1 MLRINWLLSEIVLG
15 HLKNSTMQ
23 AKIILTILV
32 SAMTALLFG
41 QNFGSV
47 GTQWYYSEH
56 AGGMAPPNSEYLH
69 LQSVADT
76 VINNITTHKIVRT
89 YYKFNGDTVL
99 MDPLYVYEQSD
110 TAFIYNTQKAKF
122 QTIYIF
128 NAIQGD
134 TLTLDFPEPL
144 PWTTDS
150 TYALVIDTVETV
162 IVDGVS
168 LKKYRTNALNE
179 FQFYN
184 GGYFMDRIGGL
195 DWFFPRAITIPEAG
209 GPLRCYSDNQV
220 DTSFQS
226 VACDYRLATSVND
239 IIITEEI
246 SVFPNPVQSQLT
258 IQSESPI
265 EKIELSDLSGKKHIT
280 TKQLNFSC
288 EHLSSGLYIL
298 TIHFKTG
305 QRLDKK
311 IVKRAQ

>member
-76 VINNITTHKIVRT
+76 VINNITTNKIVRT

-110 TAFIYNTQKAKF
+110 TAFMYNTQKAKF

-195 DWFFPRAITIPEAG
+195 DWFFPRAITIPEDG
-209 GPLRCYSDNQV
+209 GPIRCYSDNQI

-226 VACDYRLATSVND
+226 VACDYRLITS
-239 IIITEEI
+239 ISEI
-246 SVFPNPVQSQLT
+246 NANYRIYIFPNPFQNELT
-258 IQSESPI
+258 IQSEQPI
-265 EKIELSDLSGKKHIT
+265 EQIEPYDFTGRRI
-280 TKQLNFSC
+280 
-288 EHLSSGLYIL
+288 LSSRQATLNLENINN
-298 TIHFKTG
+298 
-305 QRLDKK
+305 
-311 IVKRAQ
+311 